1 MTEPSPGRPVVPM
14 EVDHDQL
21 ENVVAPGFRAV
32 GGELREAVTRAASAL
47 AALGALPADEETDR
61 RFLQWFTP
69 KRDQMLDLTRDLA
82 GAYGDIGDG
91 LLMTGR
97 NVWNVDWGL
106 AEDLA
111 RVPDYTADGPPPGPP
126 PGTASPGPIPGPV
139 PGPTPVPPAAPP
151 SGRAPASVLGPTP
164 GPIPDR
170 NGR

>member
-21 ENVVAPGFRAV
+21 ENVVAPGFRVA
-32 GGELREAVTRAASAL
+32 GGDLREAVARAASAL

-69 KRDQMLDLTRDLA
+69 KRDQMLELTRDLA
-82 GAYGDIGDG
+82 GAYGDIGEG

-111 RVPDYTADGPPPGPP
+111 RVPDYTADGPPLGPP
-126 PGTASPGPIPGPV
+126 PGTASPGPV
-139 PGPTPVPPAAPP
+139 PGPAPAPPAAPP
-151 SGRAPASVLGPTP
+151 SGRAPTSAPGPTP
-164 GPIPDR
+164 GPFPDR

>member
-21 ENVVAPGFRAV
+21 ENVVAPGFRVAGGDLYEAVARAV
-32 GGELREAVTRAASAL
+32 GAL
-47 AALGALPADEETDR
+47 AALGPLPADEETDR

-69 KRDQMLDLTRDLA
+69 KRDQMLELTRDLA
-82 GAYGDIGDG
+82 GAYGDIGEG

-111 RVPDYTADGPPPGPP
+111 RVPDYTADGPPLGPP
-126 PGTASPGPIPGPV
+126 PGTASPGPIPGPA
-139 PGPTPVPPAAPP
+139 PGPAPVPPAAPP
-151 SGRAPASVLGPTP
+151 SGRAPMSVP

-170 NGR
+170 DGR